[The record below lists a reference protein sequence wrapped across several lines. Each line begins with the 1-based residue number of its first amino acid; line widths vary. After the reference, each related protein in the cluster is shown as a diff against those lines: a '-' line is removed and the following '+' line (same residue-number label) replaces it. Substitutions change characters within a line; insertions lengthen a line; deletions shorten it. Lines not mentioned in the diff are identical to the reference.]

1 MALNRVRIEH
11 LMKSPLFAR
20 RLCAITSTSSLQAM
34 KGTPM
39 SLREFVGLI
48 LTVAAIAI
56 APFGYWLS
64 PRWYLLALLL
74 GVPGTALFF
83 TARNAR
89 RFDSSD
95 CTDIDTPFGRNELR
109 GFAGAK
115 ALDRST
121 EDPGDD

>member
-1 MALNRVRIEH
+1 MPA
-11 LMKSPLFAR
+11 PLQTMNGAF
-20 RLCAITSTSSLQAM
+20 
-34 KGTPM
+34 M
-39 SLREFVGLI
+39 SLREYVGLI
-48 LTVAAIAI
+48 LTAAAIAI

-89 RFDSSD
+89 RFDPSGGA
-95 CTDIDTPFGRNELR
+95 DIDTPFPLNELR